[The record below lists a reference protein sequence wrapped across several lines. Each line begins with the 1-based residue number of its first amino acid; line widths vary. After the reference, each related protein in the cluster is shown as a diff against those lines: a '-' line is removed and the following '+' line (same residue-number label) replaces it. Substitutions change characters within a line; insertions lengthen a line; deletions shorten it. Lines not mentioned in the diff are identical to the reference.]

1 MSVAA
6 RADDLPLMIE
16 LQRSTGLGSVRPS
29 KRWGPSKPQVT
40 SLVTAKSD
48 AQRLAELLARYPL
61 RGQKSRAYAIWRGAL
76 EWWIDGDPTVTHR
89 NRDWSPM
96 RYLHARLSESK
107 RYSPG
112 TTTPSFDPTIE
123 SADLAE
129 WRLLLDLRAA
139 SGAGRVTREYRHR
152 QYRAVAAAWAIRD
165 REGLRRMVA
174 IFDEDPPRG
183 RRRREYAIWREAA
196 HDYAR
201 PQPGPALWA
210 RLS

>member
-1 MSVAA
+1 
-6 RADDLPLMIE
+6 
-16 LQRSTGLGSVRPS
+16 
-29 KRWGPSKPQVT
+29 
-40 SLVTAKSD
+40 
-48 AQRLAELLARYPL
+48 
-61 RGQKSRAYAIWRGAL
+61 
-76 EWWIDGDPTVTHR
+76 
-89 NRDWSPM
+89 M

-112 TTTPSFDPTIE
+112 TTTPSFDPAIE

-129 WRLLLDLRAA
+129 WRQFIAGFFTAEGTFGVTVNNGDRLLPRATITVRADDWPLLLDLRAA

-152 QYRAVAAAWAIRD
+152 QYRAAAAAWAIRD

-201 PQPGPALWA
+201 RQPGPALWA
-210 RLS
+210 RLGHRREALAAERKAAAAASIAAAASFT